1 MKRLLPVLL
10 AAALLVP
17 VSSAFA
23 AKVDPCSGDKDVKSV
38 SLGKEVVYVSA
49 DMKSASFTKDA
60 THTLKHDLMYYSA
73 QSNFSRRTPGTDKD
87 GNALAPA
94 FKHGDVWHILSR
106 DENGNLIVD
115 GAAAPET
122 AVAPSADK
130 KEEVKKPAKKAKK
143 GKKAKKA
150 KKAKKVEEKAA
161 EPVAPAAGK

>member
-1 MKRLLPVLL
+1 MKRLIPVLL

-17 VSSAFA
+17 ASSAFA

-38 SLGKEVVYVSA
+38 SLGKEVVYVSE

-60 THTLKHDLMYYSA
+60 THTMKHNLMYYSA

-94 FKHGDVWHILSR
+94 FKHGDVWHVLSR

-122 AVAPSADK
+122 AIAPCAPCTDK
-130 KEEVKKPAKKAKK
+130 KEAKAPAKKGKK

-150 KKAKKVEEKAA
+150 KKAK
-161 EPVAPAAGK
+161 